1 MNCSWAALA
10 GEAVFSDRGEIAG
23 HAHLVMPLLPLHGE
37 GDHLDLLWPLVFV
50 QVLAIIFLL
59 LLLLWRTITSGKEQ
73 SITNL

>member
-50 QVLAIIFLL
+50 QVLAISAGPMVSD
-59 LLLLWRTITSGKEQ
+59 WRSLG
-73 SITNL
+73 